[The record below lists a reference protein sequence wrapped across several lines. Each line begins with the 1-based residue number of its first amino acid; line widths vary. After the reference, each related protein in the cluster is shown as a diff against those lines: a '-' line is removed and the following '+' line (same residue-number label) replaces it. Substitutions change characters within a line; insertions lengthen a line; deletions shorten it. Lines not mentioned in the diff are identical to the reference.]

1 MVWEGNGTGRPPMR
15 LQATAYCPALPGGLE
30 KRKGAGLLPD
40 APRFYW
46 IVRQFGGRLMGEGTM
61 VKVLEQDS
69 AMAQVRDPET
79 SSICYLP
86 SDLLAER

>member
-1 MVWEGNGTGRPPMR
+1 MK
-15 LQATAYCPALPGGLE
+15 Q
-30 KRKGAGLLPD
+30 AGLLPN
-40 APRFYW
+40 APRLYW
-46 IVRQFGGRLMGEGTM
+46 IVRQFGGRLMGEGER
-61 VKVLEQDS
+61 VEVLERDS